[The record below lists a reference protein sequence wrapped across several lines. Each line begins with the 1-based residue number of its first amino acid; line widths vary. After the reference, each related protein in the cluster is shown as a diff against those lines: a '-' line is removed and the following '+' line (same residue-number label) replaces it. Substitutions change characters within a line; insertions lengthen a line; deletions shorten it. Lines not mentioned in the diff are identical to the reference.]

1 MAFDFLTYALCRK
14 SGGSGSIPAD
24 YTQVKQN
31 VEKNTKSI
39 EELISAVQETNK
51 QVDTL
56 QTTVEQLNLDN
67 VITTENLSEKLNIQI
82 GDEAAKNIQNNTI
95 TIPLATQETP
105 GLVKLAAAYKENGVS
120 ADEKSELTVNS
131 LNLDKVIQDENSS
144 LILESN

>member
-1 MAFDFLTYALCRK
+1 MVRDVRLCRK

-39 EELISAVQETNK
+39 EELTSAVQETNK

-95 TIPLATQETP
+95 TIPLASEETP
-105 GLVKLAAAYKENGVS
+105 GLVKLAAVDKENGVS
-120 ADEKSELTVNS
+120 ADENSELTVNS